1 MRVLICEFLPSKIK
15 IQFLSHTGRILNV
28 HKPDEARRYC
38 GYKVFFLSLQKVLLD
53 SVTLHNFK
61 SERTGKSKSRCP
73 LRAPDL
79 SYQST
84 CEHIHL
90 YFVQALKSHMQNHA
104 CLLCSDLLLCVPY
117 LENST
122 SIYPCTQIRTFKS
135 CNVSCFLPLYIS
147 NGQFCHF
154 FLFLTRFLYYNHSD
168 LCKMRV

>member
-15 IQFLSHTGRILNV
+15 IQFLSHTSRILNV

-38 GYKVFFLSLQKVLLD
+38 GYKVFFLSLQRVLLD

-84 CEHIHL
+84 YNTSTCISYRHSNPTCKTMLVFFAQTCSFMFLIQKIAPPSTH
-90 YFVQALKSHMQNHA
+90 VLKSEPSSHA
-104 CLLCSDLLLCVPY
+104 VFPVSY
-117 LENST
+117 LF
-122 SIYPCTQIRTFKS
+122 I
-135 CNVSCFLPLYIS
+135 
-147 NGQFCHF
+147 
-154 FLFLTRFLYYNHSD
+154 
-168 LCKMRV
+168 